1 MRRKTTATLLAIL
14 LVTLQALSVYAAEPK
29 QAEPPKKMRTT
40 AYCTGHT
47 TASGTP
53 VRYGVAA
60 VDKSHMGCTAIVY
73 ARGENGPGEV
83 LGIFECEDTG
93 KGADSDGDG
102 IGAVEAGWVIDIYF
116 PTLEECKAW
125 MALTQ
130 SKVYVQYIEAEG

>member
-1 MRRKTTATLLAIL
+1 M
-14 LVTLQALSVYAAEPK
+14 S
-29 QAEPPKKMRTT
+29 TT
-40 AYCTGHT
+40 AYCTGTT

-60 VDKSHMGCTAIVY
+60 VDKGHMGQLAIVY
-73 ARGENGPGEV
+73 ARTPEGPGEV

-102 IGAVEAGWVIDIYF
+102 VGAIEAGWVIDIYF

-125 MALTQ
+125 MALTGG
-130 SKVYVQYIEAEG
+130 KVYVQYIEGAKG